1 MKIADINQLNISA
14 LLPSPKG
21 VALALLEACRRED
34 VSTHTITKLIQTDP
48 ALSGRLI
55 QRANAANQTTRA
67 ITSVSEAVSRV
78 GLIAVKQLAMGFSLI
93 DQYQTGPCKKFNY
106 QEFWSH
112 SLLMAITMQEL
123 GKVTRIS
130 APDELFACGLMTRIG
145 CLALATIYPDE
156 YTELIENQTPDKPLI
171 EWEQQHLQTDHN
183 ELTAAMLI
191 NFGVPKIFVESI
203 YYHETPT
210 ESGFSEGSRPYQI
223 VHLLYL
229 AKQIADFGLAKEF
242 ERNKQISELIL
253 LGGKIGL
260 DTESFGAFI
269 DQVMQEWQS
278 WGKMLKIS
286 ATELPP
292 PFHKMINASAPREE
306 NVTDTASLR
315 ILLVEDDPSNLALV
329 EGLLSDILGH
339 TVFTASNGQQ
349 ALSLSMEILPHV
361 VITDWLMPVMSGLEL
376 TQSLRATDWGQNL
389 YIIMLTSIEDEEEV
403 ISAFDAGVDDYITK
417 PINIRAF
424 RARLRAAWHY
434 RKLQESWERDR
445 EQLKRFAAELAV
457 SNRKLKHYALTDVL
471 TELPNRRAGME
482 ALAEVW
488 SAASRSGQLMA
499 VMLIDIDHFKRI
511 NDSYGHAI
519 GDKVLKEVAASI
531 RSITRKGD
539 IFCRIGG
546 EEFLV
551 ICQNG
556 NTDAKSVVL
565 FAERIRQHVRK
576 QQISIDAMH
585 IQTSISIGVALKEAN
600 MSNVDHLVN
609 TADKALYAAKN
620 AGRNRVFLALE
631 NKLISNNPQ
640 HSSHQQQSI
649 ESVSL

>member
-1 MKIADINQLNISA
+1 MKIADINQLKIST

-34 VSTHTITKLIQTDP
+34 VSIHQIAKLIQTDP

-55 QRANAANQTTRA
+55 QRANTTNLTTRA
-67 ITSVSEAVSRV
+67 ITSVLDAISRV
-78 GLIAVKQLAMGFSLI
+78 GLIVVKQLAMGFSLI
-93 DQYQTGPCKKFNY
+93 DQYQQGPCKKFDY

-112 SLLMAITMQEL
+112 SLLMAISMQEL
-123 GKVTRIS
+123 GKSTRIS

-145 CLALATIYPDE
+145 CLALATIYPDK
-156 YTELIENQTPDKPLI
+156 YAELIEQQAPGKSLI
-171 EWEQQHLQTDHN
+171 GLEQQYLQTDHN

-191 NFGVPKIFVESI
+191 NFGVPNIYAESA
-203 YYHETPT
+203 YYHEAPG

-229 AKQIADFGLAKEF
+229 AKQIADFGLAKES
-242 ERNKQISELIL
+242 ERSKRISELML

-260 DTESFGAFI
+260 DTESFGTFI
-269 DQVMQEWQS
+269 DQVMQEWQL

-286 ATELPP
+286 PAELPP
-292 PFHKMINASAPREE
+292 PFHKMMNASAPREE
-306 NVTDTASLR
+306 DVTDTSSLR
-315 ILLVEDDPSNLALV
+315 ILLVEDDPSSLVLV

-349 ALSLSMEILPHV
+349 ALSLSMEVLPHV

-376 TQSLRATDWGQNL
+376 TQSLRATEWGQNL

-403 ISAFDAGVDDYITK
+403 ITAFDAGVDDYITK

-457 SNRKLKHYALTDVL
+457 TNRKLKHFASTDVL

-482 ALAEVW
+482 TLSEVW
-488 SAASRSGQLMA
+488 SIANRSGQQMA
-499 VMLIDIDHFKRI
+499 VMLIDIDHFKKV
-511 NDSYGHAI
+511 NDTYGHAI

-531 RSITRKGD
+531 RNTARKGD
-539 IFCRIGG
+539 TFCRMGG

-551 ICQNG
+551 VCQNG
-556 NTDAKSVVL
+556 NIDTNSVIL
-565 FAERIRQHVRK
+565 FAERLRQHVKK
-576 QQISIDAMH
+576 QQIDIDDIH
-585 IQTSISIGVALKEAN
+585 IHTSISIGVAIKEAS
-600 MSNVDHLVN
+600 MRSEDHLVN
-609 TADKALYAAKN
+609 AADKALYAAKN
-620 AGRNRVFLALE
+620 AGRNKVFLAIN
-631 NKLISNNPQ
+631 NKLVCCNASN
-640 HSSHQQQSI
+640 
-649 ESVSL
+649 